1 MPPGTRFAVV
11 DDVADTG
18 AALER
23 TVTELRRQQ
32 HSVVGA
38 FVILD
43 RQQGAAE
50 ALEHADCPLTALFR
64 LEDLALLRRQEQAPE
79 LATSKRTGT

>member
-1 MPPGTRFAVV
+1 MV
-11 DDVADTG
+11 DDVAGTG

-23 TVTELRRQQ
+23 TVGELRRQQ
-32 HSVVGA
+32 HSGVGA
-38 FVILD
+38 FVVLY

-50 ALEHADCPLTALFR
+50 ALEHVDCPLTAPFR
-64 LEDLALLRRQEQAPE
+64 LEDLALLRRPEQAPE